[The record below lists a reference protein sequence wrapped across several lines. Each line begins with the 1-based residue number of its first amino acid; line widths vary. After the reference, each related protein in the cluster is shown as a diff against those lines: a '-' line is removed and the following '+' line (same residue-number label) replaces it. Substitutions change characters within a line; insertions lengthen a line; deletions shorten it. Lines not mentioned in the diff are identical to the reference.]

1 MKQLATGCNIA
12 LLCCWNSCSQQC
24 NSKITTMFSLR
35 SVSRFIP
42 ASVTISVSAPAT
54 APTTPDAPLPF
65 IHIYPTLPV
74 LAGRRPTFCSAIW
87 KFKRF
92 VQHEHMLNVDF
103 SFAVPSKR
111 SRPPTRPQPSA
122 WQTTTQ
128 TATTTATTP
137 STWPGTRRTSTT
149 SVTGGETRKM
159 AKRANQMK
167 PFIVCKHFWGKRQM
181 SKSKWS
187 QNTEQQSMRQYEGEW
202 GSVGA
207 MKHQIWYTNG
217 TCIDIF
223 LLPFWPTLTTPNWIY
238 SAAWQQCWRQW
249 SDCRP
254 EEWAERAG
262 AGWSCVG

>member
-1 MKQLATGCNIA
+1 MRATYEATCNRLQHCITMLLKQLFAAAQFGNNCDVFIKNC
-12 LLCCWNSCSQQC
+12 LCLHPRHCHYLYLCRC
-24 NSKITTMFSLR
+24 LR
-35 SVSRFIP
+35 LCLSP
-42 ASVTISVSAPAT
+42 
-54 APTTPDAPLPF
+54 APTTPHAPLPF

-74 LAGRRPTFCSAIW
+74 LVGRRPTFCSAIW

-92 VQHEHMLNVDF
+92 AQHEHMLNVDF

-128 TATTTATTP
+128 TATGTPTTTTATA

-167 PFIVCKHFWGKRQM
+167 PFIVGKHFWGKRQM

-187 QNTEQQSMRQYEGEW
+187 QNAEQQSGSMR
-202 GSVGA
+202 
-207 MKHQIWYTNG
+207 
-217 TCIDIF
+217 
-223 LLPFWPTLTTPNWIY
+223 
-238 SAAWQQCWRQW
+238 
-249 SDCRP
+249 
-254 EEWAERAG
+254 ERA
-262 AGWSCVG
+262 SEEV